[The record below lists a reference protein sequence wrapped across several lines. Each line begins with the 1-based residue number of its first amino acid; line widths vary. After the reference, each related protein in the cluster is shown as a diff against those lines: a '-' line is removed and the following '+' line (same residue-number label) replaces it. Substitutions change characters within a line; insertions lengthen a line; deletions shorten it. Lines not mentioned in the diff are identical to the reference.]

1 MSKVVGVDAVLTV
14 HQLVAGYG
22 DMGGRQDGGT
32 AEGSYA
38 RGRNRGASPQRA
50 VLQGL
55 DFSIAPGETVAVL
68 GRNGSG
74 RSTLAK
80 VLVGLLPFQG
90 EVVFQGRSLAKLAPH
105 QIARLGLA
113 YVPETRDVFPTLTVH
128 QNLLLGQLEPGS
140 EATNGL
146 AKRALEWVYAMFP
159 RLAERRHTPGGVLS
173 GGEQQML
180 SLGRAL
186 LGNPRLL
193 VVDEPTEGLA
203 PKAVAEVAT
212 CLRAVQQDGCAILL
226 IEQKLPTAF
235 ALAQRVMV
243 LGQGKVQFAGT
254 PDALQANPTVLRDWL
269 EANA

>member
-14 HQLVAGYG
+14 RQLVAGYDDPGARAG
-22 DMGGRQDGGT
+22 DGRARASQD
-32 AEGSYA
+32 
-38 RGRNRGASPQRA
+38 RGRDANPSWA

-80 VLVGLLPFQG
+80 VLVGLLRYRG
-90 EVVFQGRSLAKLAPH
+90 EVVFQERSLANLAPH
-105 QIARLGLA
+105 QIARLGMA

-128 QNLLLGQLEPGS
+128 QNLLLGQFEFDGKHPH
-140 EATNGL
+140 GL
-146 AKRALEWVYAMFP
+146 AIGSLEWVYDMFP

-186 LGNPRLL
+186 LGKPRLL

-203 PKAVAEVAT
+203 PKAVEEVAT
-212 CLRAVQQDGCAILL
+212 CLSAVQRAGCAILL
-226 IEQKLPTAF
+226 IEQKLPTAL

-243 LGQGKVQFAGT
+243 LGQGRVQFVG
-254 PDALQANPTVLRDWL
+254 PPEALLATPTVLSNWL
-269 EANA
+269 EASA